1 MVNLHD
7 WIDELCDLLDIDS
20 EADESLL
27 SDLAEV
33 AHDNVH
39 LLAGPVTAFLLG
51 VAAGVRE
58 AGPDAV
64 ERMAAKVQAL
74 AEAWDRPAGA
84 AADEDRDAEADDEIA
99 EELTHLDEIDEV
111 VDEDVDEDVD
121 EEEEAN
127 LLV

>member
-1 MVNLHD
+1 MNLHD
-7 WIDELCDLLDIDS
+7 WIDELCDLLDVES
-20 EADESLL
+20 EADEALL
-27 SDLAEV
+27 GDLAEV

-39 LLAGPVTAFLLG
+39 PTAGPVTAFLLG
-51 VAAGVRE
+51 VAAGARD

-84 AADEDRDAEADDEIA
+84 ADETEEDSEADREVDDD
-99 EELTHLDEIDEV
+99 LSHLDEIDE
-111 VDEDVDEDVD
+111 DDDDVD
-121 EEEEAN
+121 EEEEQEQD